1 MRFAHVEV
9 LTGLLLL
16 AASYILGVATRLFV
30 FHVAFPLGFWLLFDG
45 IDYLFFGNSLLLRR
59 REALRLIVVAGLV
72 GVFLDFE
79 MVVVTGIL
87 AFLVVNDAFIAIQMY
102 VGWGFTMPAIIESY
116 RVILMTTKIGR

>member
-30 FHVAFPLGFWLLFDG
+30 FHVTFPLGFWLLFDG
-45 IDYLFFGNSLLLRR
+45 IDYLFFGNSLLLRWR
-59 REALRLIVVAGLV
+59 DALKLVVVAGMA

-87 AFLVVNDAFIAIQMY
+87 AFLSVNDVFTAFQMY
-102 VGWGFTMPAIIESY
+102 LGW
-116 RVILMTTKIGR
+116 